1 MQDEKEIFKGF
12 VSTIKEKVR
21 DWESKYQGATRI
33 SAFIFL
39 LLFSLFVV
47 LTYANYY
54 RVHTNTESARYLL
67 SALVQSQAAI
77 LAIVISL
84 TLIAVQLTAS
94 TYSPR
99 VISLFRDSYGWQAL
113 FVFYGISIF
122 YGLLVLKMI
131 KGADDLSDDLSQITY
146 LKISLE
152 GHISTAYALG
162 CLTFVMLIRYL
173 QSVINFLNP
182 ASIIKRLAIK
192 ITKDKILNSEEDPIQ
207 PIMDIV
213 HGSIMKYDL
222 ETTRVG
228 LKAVTEQVT
237 KIIDSDIEEKIS
249 GLFCKHLERVG
260 KLAVSKMDEESTAEV
275 IENLEKLG
283 RSTAEKGFENATAL
297 TAEFLEAVGVTAA
310 KKDLGG
316 ATWRALES
324 LEAVGKAAAEKDLGG
339 ATEQAA
345 KSLEN
350 FGKAALYW
358 TKQVAWSLV
367 EVGRTATEKGL
378 ENATQ
383 QAAWSLIEVGRTATE
398 RGFLSAAEAAKS
410 LAKLTLLSEEIAK
423 TAIQDYESEL
433 EEQNRDSFQ
442 KFKRPYE
449 QELEKLRA
457 EK

>member
-1 MQDEKEIFKGF
+1 M
-12 VSTIKEKVR
+12 
-21 DWESKYQGATRI
+21 
-33 SAFIFL
+33 
-39 LLFSLFVV
+39 
-47 LTYANYY
+47 
-54 RVHTNTESARYLL
+54 L

-237 KIIDSDIEEKIS
+237 KIIDSDIDEKIS
-249 GLFCKHLERVG
+249 GLFCNHLMRVNG
-260 KLAVSKMDEESTAEV
+260 LAISKRDEESTLEV
-275 IENLEKLG
+275 IESLCYFAKA
-283 RSTAEKGFENATAL
+283 TAEKELEMATNKAIYHLGLVGAIGTKNRFIGAAMTAACYLEYAGKVVTEKKIDAAAQQVAEALKHVGEDAAKMGFEDVVEQVVGSL
-297 TAEFLEAVGVTAA
+297 GVVGV
-310 KKDLGG
+310 
-316 ATWRALES
+316 
-324 LEAVGKAAAEKDLGG
+324 AAAEKKLDRATRQAVQCLGFVG
-339 ATEQAA
+339 TFAATKEFKNATHD
-345 KSLEN
+345 
-350 FGKAALYW
+350 AALYLGLIG
-358 TKQVAWSLV
+358 KSA
-367 EVGRTATEKGL
+367 AKKGL
-378 ENATQ
+378 EIAT
-383 QAAWSLIEVGRTATE
+383 LR
-398 RGFLSAAEAAKS
+398 AAKY
-410 LAKLTLLSEEIAK
+410 LAELTILSEE
-423 TAIQDYESEL
+423 TATQAIRKCEYEL
-433 EEQNRDSFQ
+433 EDEDDEPFQ
-442 KFKRPYE
+442 KFIKIYE